1 MPHRSA
7 QTAPRSAMRRSA
19 RRRRGESVP
28 PGAVPPRPSRND
40 SENPSRLTLPK
51 ARQHAPIYLN
61 ANQAKRLVQ
70 LSLPQRDP
78 DRQPP
83 PASRA
88 QRSEST
94 TSAAGGRSASAGE
107 RMLSQAWGGEIRP

>member
-7 QTAPRSAMRRSA
+7 QTTPRSAMRRSA
-19 RRRRGESVP
+19 RRRPGEIRAP
-28 PGAVPPRPSRND
+28 QDAVPPRPSRND

-107 RMLSQAWGGEIRP
+107 RMLSQAWG